1 MTTME
6 ARTSILLVEADDIDR
21 ERYGRWLDDAGYEVV
36 ACPGPRGPEYTCV
49 GSRTG
54 VCPLTRGVE
63 LIVLDTRLDSELAV
77 AGASAADLVSVYRAT
92 GKPVVVLDPEAGRPP
107 LPEPGVVRLA
117 WPPDRS
123 DLVLAAR
130 ALTTDE

>member
-1 MTTME
+1 ME
-6 ARTSILLVEADDIDR
+6 TRTSILLVEADDIDR
-21 ERYGRWLDDAGYEVV
+21 ERYGTWLDDAGFEVV
-36 ACPGPRGPEYTCV
+36 ECPGPRGPEYTCV

-54 VCPLTRGVE
+54 TCPLTRNVE

-77 AGASAADLVSVYRAT
+77 AGTSAADLVSVYRAT
-92 GKPVVVLDPEAGRPP
+92 GKPVVVLDPEAGRRP

-130 ALTTDE
+130 ALTADE